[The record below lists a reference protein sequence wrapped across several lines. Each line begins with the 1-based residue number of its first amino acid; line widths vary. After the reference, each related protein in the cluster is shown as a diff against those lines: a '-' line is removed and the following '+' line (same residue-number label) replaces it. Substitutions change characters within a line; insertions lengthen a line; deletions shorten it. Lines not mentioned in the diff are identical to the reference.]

1 MTDDRPPTEAE
12 RRALAALEA
21 AARPAAYAQI
31 GGFRPDPS
39 DHLASWW
46 GGNFAGLP
54 GVAAPINRATGALL
68 SPLVQIRL
76 DTAPVRPPCLEDTA
90 LLSFWIDWTAFTSD
104 NPQQGVH
111 FDVLWSPTLDNLEPL
126 GPGYRE
132 RHALPCLPIRWR
144 ESGLEAPHWG
154 DFPTPIPP
162 DAGWFFDHE
171 LRKGGAERRDGR
183 PLKLGGWPDY
193 KTRLGRTVPTSCCKS
208 IQLKKAGSFSAT
220 TVRFIS
226 SVTARPGSPAAT
238 AFEQAEHPRHA

>member
-1 MTDDRPPTEAE
+1 MTDDRPPAEAE

-39 DHLASWW
+39 DRLASWW

-111 FDVLWSPTLDNLEPL
+111 FDVLRSPTLDNLEPL

-144 ESGLEAPHWG
+144 GSGLEAPHWG

-183 PLKLGGWPDY
+183 PLKLGGWPDWIQDSTWPHGAHFVLQIDSTE
-193 KTRLGRTVPTSCCKS
+193 KGRLLLGDNGS
-208 IQLKKAGSFSAT
+208 IYLFRHGET
-220 TVRFIS
+220 WI
-226 SVTARPGSPAAT
+226 ARGDC
-238 AFEQAEHPRHA
+238 F